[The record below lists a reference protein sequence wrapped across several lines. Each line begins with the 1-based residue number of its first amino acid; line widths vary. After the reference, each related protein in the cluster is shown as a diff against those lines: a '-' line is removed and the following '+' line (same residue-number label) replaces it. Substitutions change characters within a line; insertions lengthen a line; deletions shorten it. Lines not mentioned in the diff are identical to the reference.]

1 MGDSQSTQDATENFR
16 SKLEHMVETKAYVN
30 NLEMVPWYT
39 KELEEP
45 KPAARDLFERYS
57 KVPPADVVAH
67 IKHVRDQA
75 FKIVSSSYHCIRQV
89 TMPTIRLVSVPL
101 LG

>member
-1 MGDSQSTQDATENFR
+1 MGDSQATQDATENFR
-16 SKLEHMVETKAYVN
+16 NKLEQLIETKAYVN
-30 NLEMVPWYT
+30 DLDMVPWYT

-67 IKHVRDQA
+67 IKQVRDQA
-75 FKIVSSSYHCIRQV
+75 FKIVSTSYHCISKV
-89 TMPTIRLVSVPL
+89 TMPTIRIVSVSLPR
-101 LG
+101 